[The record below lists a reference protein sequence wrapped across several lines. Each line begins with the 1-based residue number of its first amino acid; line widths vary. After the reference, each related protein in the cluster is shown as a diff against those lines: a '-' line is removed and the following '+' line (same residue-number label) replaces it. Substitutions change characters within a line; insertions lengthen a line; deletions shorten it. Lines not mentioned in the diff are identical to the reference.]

1 MSSYSSQQIA
11 FHWLTF
17 ALVLIM
23 AGTGLAYSYEWADSG
38 AMTAHQ
44 VAGQLLIVVLLLRLM
59 TRARTGAPAPLG
71 THTITERRLAQVV
84 HIGLYA
90 VLIAFV
96 VTGYVSAS
104 AETRNALLA
113 PVGLGFARSDTG
125 EALLETHY
133 ALKWALL
140 TLFALHIA
148 GALKHALIDRDA
160 TLSRMLSTTTA
171 KD

>member
-11 FHWLTF
+11 LHWVTF

-44 VAGQLLIVVLLLRLM
+44 VAGQLLIVVLILRLV
-59 TRARTGAPAPLG
+59 TRARTGAPTPLE
-71 THTITERRLAQVV
+71 THTSAERRLAHIV
-84 HIGLYA
+84 HFGLYA

-96 VTGYVSAS
+96 VTGYVAAS
-104 AETRNALLA
+104 AETRNALVA

-140 TLFALHIA
+140 ALFALHIA
-148 GALKHALIDRDA
+148 GALKHTLIDRDT
-160 TLSRMLSTTTA
+160 TLSRMLPTTTA

>member
-1 MSSYSSQQIA
+1 MSSYSSQQITL
-11 FHWLTF
+11 HWLTF

-23 AGTGLAYSYEWADSG
+23 AGTGLAYCLELANAG
-38 AMTAHQ
+38 AMQVHQ
-44 VAGQLLIVVLLLRLM
+44 IAGQALILVLALRLFV
-59 TRARTGAPAPLG
+59 RVRTGTPPPLT
-71 THTITERRLAQVV
+71 THADIERRLAQLV

-96 VTGYVSAS
+96 VTGYVAAS
-104 AETRNALLA
+104 AETRNALVA

-148 GALKHALIDRDA
+148 GAIKHALIDRDT
-160 TLSRMLSTTTA
+160 TLSRMLPATTA